1 MAGGAGSNV
10 LVFVVCIYEPFST
23 CIQYST
29 KAVLSSWVWRRFN
42 VLVFVVCIY
51 EPFST
56 CIPDPPYSHGSS
68 GLDDADWLDTGICGK
83 LVLDE
88 TFAVTVIA
96 F

>member
-1 MAGGAGSNV
+1 MNPFNLHAILHKSGAIILG
-10 LVFVVCIYEPFST
+10 VVAQVQCT
-23 CIQYST
+23 LT
-29 KAVLSSWVWRRFN
+29 
-42 VLVFVVCIY
+42 FVVCIY